1 MTEIMEHLSPRLNAV
16 SILANYNC
24 IPGMMPLITSQFLRR
39 VQGRSTLG
47 DSGMLE
53 RSRFPGTI
61 VRLTGGPSLHGRVVH
76 PVGTNRRLR
85 AAWIG
90 TYVAVDV

>member
-1 MTEIMEHLSPRLNAV
+1 
-16 SILANYNC
+16 
-24 IPGMMPLITSQFLRR
+24 
-39 VQGRSTLG
+39 
-47 DSGMLE
+47 
-53 RSRFPGTI
+53 
-61 VRLTGGPSLHGRVVH
+61 VRLTGGRSLHGRVVH